1 MKINKEV
8 KNQETEREVPVL
20 LCWEW
25 EGVAGGEDLCR
36 CGGGGGET

>member
-25 EGVAGGEDLCR
+25 EGVAGVR
-36 CGGGGGET
+36 WWWVGGGET